1 MNARLVLEDKIAFE
15 DGSILQVRIW
25 SVPQPVPPATHGYK
39 YRLFFGRPG
48 RRLVGFDNERGK
60 GDHKHVLDA
69 EAAYTFVSIEQLL
82 RDFRAAVET
91 VKGTSL

>member
-1 MNARLVLEDKIAFE
+1 MTT
-15 DGSILQVRIW
+15 
-25 SVPQPVPPATHGYK
+25 SVGMTGP
-39 YRLFFGRPG
+39 PG

-60 GDHKHVLDA
+60 GDHTHILDA
-69 EAAYTFVSIEQLL
+69 ETAYTFVSIEQLL

>member
-1 MNARLVLEDKIAFE
+1 MKAKLVLEDKIAFE
-15 DGSILQVRIW
+15 DGSILQIRIW
-25 SVPQPVPPATHGYK
+25 SVPRPVPPATHGYK
-39 YRLFFGRPG
+39 YSLFFGRPG

-60 GDHKHVLDA
+60 GDHKHILDA
-69 EAAYTFVSIEQLL
+69 ETAYTFVSIEQLL